1 MDGLIERWLVDLV
14 RATRQLD
21 QVTIGASVRGSLA
34 LERAA
39 RAWALLHGRATSGRR
54 TSGAVRARART
65 PHRARAGV
73 PGRDTRRAAGRAARD
88 AGRTAASSS
97 RRSRSSRARATRSRL
112 DRADLPPRPA
122 LAAGRLPVRRL
133 RASRRGLGSS
143 VAGSRPYRV
152 GDSLAS
158 IDWNASARLSSTRD
172 EPEFVVREH
181 FADESPRVVMVG
193 DRRPSMGLYPDPW
206 LSKPAALRALWK
218 LVSSTALGELG
229 LVGYLDAAGP
239 GTGSWLPPS
248 AGAGV
253 EHVERHLADSPFAAG
268 EGALDDAF
276 AQLVD
281 VRRSLPPGTFV
292 FVCSDFLSAPRA
304 GLVGTRARVSL
315 GRRPGDPA
323 GPRVGAELPGRRAA
337 RRAVR
342 GPGHGPDLRDPP
354 APRRG
359 RRAATGQRGAAHD
372 ARRRA
377 SRARA
382 RAGRRREL
390 GRAGRPRGPFR
401 LG

>member
-1 MDGLIERWLVDLV
+1 
-14 RATRQLD
+14 
-21 QVTIGASVRGSLA
+21 
-34 LERAA
+34 
-39 RAWALLHGRATSGRR
+39 
-54 TSGAVRARART
+54 
-65 PHRARAGV
+65 
-73 PGRDTRRAAGRAARD
+73 
-88 AGRTAASSS
+88 
-97 RRSRSSRARATRSRL
+97 
-112 DRADLPPRPA
+112 
-122 LAAGRLPVRRL
+122 
-133 RASRRGLGSS
+133 
-143 VAGSRPYRV
+143 
-152 GDSLAS
+152 
-158 IDWNASARLSSTRD
+158 
-172 EPEFVVREH
+172 
-181 FADESPRVVMVG
+181 
-193 DRRPSMGLYPDPW
+193 MGLYPDPW

-218 LVSSTALGELG
+218 LISSTALGELG

-253 EHVERHLADSPFAAG
+253 EHVDGHLADSPFAAG
-268 EGALDDAF
+268 EGALDGAF

-292 FVCSDFLSAPRA
+292 FVCSDFLSAPARV
-304 GLVGTRARVSL
+304 VGPRARVSL

-323 GPRVGAELPGRRAA
+323 GLRVGAELPGRRAA

-342 GPGHGPDLRDPP
+342 GPATGRTRAIRL
-354 APRRG
+354 RRG
-359 RRAATGQRGAAHD
+359 EAAARRQANEARLDD